1 MLAQGAQIA
10 SHQKSHSQQQGLG
23 FAGRVFAPILIPL
36 WGSFEGHLQHL
47 QALVYVRET
56 LPHELQGF
64 WVWPLVLQKNICNS
78 VQGDHGV
85 YFMSFTYVWAIHQLA
100 LILLKEKNNKFFIMC
115 IDSYLVYCV
124 ATWNNC
130 RGIITSCW
138 EYEQVSQGSLEVLCY
153 LFC

>member
-1 MLAQGAQIA
+1 MPNAGIGCIDSLTSKIPQPAAGVGVCR
-10 SHQKSHSQQQGLG
+10 KSFCPYSDSSLG
-23 FAGRVFAPILIPL
+23 II
-36 WGSFEGHLQHL
+36 WGSFAASSSIGLCKRNSATWAPRVL
-47 QALVYVRET
+47 GLAL
-56 LPHELQGF
+56 GIA
-64 WVWPLVLQKNICNS
+64 KNICNS

-138 EYEQVSQGSLEVLCY
+138 EYE
-153 LFC
+153 